1 MIWNWN
7 WKKFGM
13 VAGGFLLGSYGVK
26 ILGSRDAKKL
36 YTHTAAAVLRMKDE
50 VMKDVETVREN
61 AGDIAAAAR
70 DINEQRQQEEE
81 ARLIEDAKAVLVQ
94 AECENGDEAEGST
107 EEEAANV

>member
-1 MIWNWN
+1 MFWD

-70 DINEQRQQEEE
+70 DINEQRQREEE
-81 ARLIEDAKAVLVQ
+81 ARLIEDARAVLAQ
-94 AECENGDEAEGST
+94 AESKT
-107 EEEAANV
+107 EEEAEGGMKEEAAGV